1 MPARRTGEA
10 HRALEQL
17 EEYHATLTRPSDD
30 ELRLAIE
37 RVIGVFKSN
46 LFQALLGMCDIG
58 KALSVTCRFSQTT
71 SPFVDFV
78 RHSFHLLLPG
88 P

>member
-46 LFQALLGMCDIG
+46 LFQALLGMWRYCQGAFCD
-58 KALSVTCRFSQTT
+58 LSVFANNFPVC
-71 SPFVDFV
+71 
-78 RHSFHLLLPG
+78 
-88 P
+88 